1 MALTEKFQD
10 YNLRVPDVARLLGY
24 HEQYVRFL
32 AVHGRLP
39 AIKRGRLWLFSETEI
54 LEKFKRDTQAFHS
67 RRDVDNGANQDRSS
81 DLLQ

>member
-1 MALTEKFQD
+1 MALTDKFQD

-32 AVHGRLP
+32 AVHNRLP

-54 LEKFKRDTQAFHS
+54 LEKFKRDTQAFHD
-67 RRDVDNGANQDRSS
+67 RRDTGNGANQDGTS

>member
-1 MALTEKFQD
+1 MQTISKFQD

-32 AVHGRLP
+32 AVHDKIP
-39 AIKRGRLWLFSETEI
+39 AIKRGRLWLFSESEI
-54 LEKFKRDTQAFHS
+54 MEKFKRNTRKFHAD
-67 RRDVDNGANQDRSS
+67 RRTHGAKQDGTT

>member
-1 MALTEKFQD
+1 VALTEKFQD

-32 AVHGRLP
+32 AVHGKLP

-54 LEKFKRDTQAFHS
+54 LEKFKRDTQSFHD
-67 RRDVDNGANQDRSS
+67 RRQHAAHEVGTS